1 MFVPI
6 ISVFAIKC
14 LAYIFMQIIMPSDII
29 FLATIKKYSYNIM
42 EKYPHGLTVENISK
56 KCQVY
61 LVYSVTF
68 DV

>member
-1 MFVPI
+1 
-6 ISVFAIKC
+6 
-14 LAYIFMQIIMPSDII
+14 MPSDII
-29 FLATIKKYSYNIM
+29 FLATIIKYSYNIT
-42 EKYPHGLTVENISK
+42 EKYPHCLTVENISK